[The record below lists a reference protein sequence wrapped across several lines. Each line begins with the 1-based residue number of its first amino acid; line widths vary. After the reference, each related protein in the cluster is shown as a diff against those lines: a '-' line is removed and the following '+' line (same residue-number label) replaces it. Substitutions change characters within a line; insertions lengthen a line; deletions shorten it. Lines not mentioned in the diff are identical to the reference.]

1 VAVALG
7 VAATCKPAGN
17 VSLNATPVSAVPAF
31 GFVIVKVSVLTPP
44 TAIEFGENDLL
55 IPGAVLTVSVSL
67 PVLPVPPFVEVTLPV
82 VFALAPAVVAVT
94 LTATVQVPLAAIV
107 PPEKLTDVFPAAG
120 A

>member
-1 VAVALG
+1 
-7 VAATCKPAGN
+7 
-17 VSLNATPVSAVPAF
+17 
-31 GFVIVKVSVLTPP
+31 
-44 TAIEFGENDLL
+44 
-55 IPGAVLTVSVSL
+55 
-67 PVLPVPPFVEVTLPV
+67 VEVTLPV